1 MRVLVTGNLGYIGP
15 VVTRRLREAGH
26 TVIGVDTGWYLGDY
40 AGDPVWP
47 NVQYFGDIR
56 EPENHWWT
64 GIDAAVHL
72 AGLSN
77 DPIGDLDPELTQR
90 INYEGTV
97 AMLVPGARNVVVSSC
112 SVYGDSHGVAATE
125 GSTLRP
131 LTEYARAKASVD
143 NWMRNFADASSEW
156 APKLDL
162 TNWASLRLGT
172 VWGYSPGHRLDLVV
186 NRMVYDATYGKAIHA
201 RGDAARP
208 IVHVEDVADAIVHF
222 VGRKDTGIYNI
233 VGENVTIA
241 PLAERVAAA
250 VGAEYDTF
258 VPVVYEDGGA
268 DQRDYAALGD
278 KAALA
283 GWTPNYL
290 LDDALA
296 DLVIQTATLPE
307 GRLYERLPIAR
318 KHLEAKAA

>member
-1 MRVLVTGNLGYIGP
+1 MKVLVTGNLGYIGP
-15 VVTRRLREAGH
+15 VVVRHLREAGH
-26 TVIGVDTGWYLGDY
+26 TTAGVDTGWYLSDY
-40 AGDPVWP
+40 AGEPVWP
-47 NVQYFGDIR
+47 DVQFFGDIR
-56 EPENHWWT
+56 ESKSAWFD
-64 GIDAAVHL
+64 GVDAVVHL

-77 DPIGDLDPELTQR
+77 DPIGDLDPDLTLDV
-90 INYEGTV
+90 NFVGTLR
-97 AMLVPGARNVVVSSC
+97 MLAPHARNLVVSSC
-112 SVYGDSHGVAATE
+112 SVYGAGSGVASLESCET
-125 GSTLRP
+125 RP
-131 LTEYARAKASVD
+131 LTAYARAKAAVD
-143 NWMRNFADASSEW
+143 AYLTRFGDYF
-156 APKLDL
+156 LDS
-162 TNWASLRLGT
+162 WVSLRLGT

-186 NRMVYDATYGKAIHA
+186 NRMVADATFGKQVTA
-201 RGDAARP
+201 RGNASRP
-208 IVHVEDVADAIVHF
+208 ITHVEDVADAIVHF
-222 VGRKDTGIYNI
+222 LGRKDTGIFNI

-258 VPVVYEDGGA
+258 VPVVHESGGA

-278 KAALA
+278 KARLA

-296 DLVIQTATLPE
+296 DLVIQTGTLTE